1 MIGRQDQLEN
11 MYQGQHFL
19 HNRFQRVSRNQKT
32 RVEVY
37 TYAIISS
44 LNKSSPSSSSSSS
57 PFSLPIRLTSA
68 SSSATSCSSP
78 KSENGMG
85 GEDGGREEGG
95 KEDGGGEERNPDG
108 PAVGDLERERGRL
121 GLCWEEGGMGG
132 EGCYML
138 AVEGRAGAGCSPWE

>member
-1 MIGRQDQLEN
+1 MIDRQDRLEN
-11 MYQGQHFL
+11 MYRGRHFP
-19 HNRFQRVSRNQKT
+19 HNHFQRVSAAITQ
-32 RVEVY
+32 ELQFY

-68 SSSATSCSSP
+68 SSSSISCSSP

-95 KEDGGGEERNPDG
+95 KEDGGGEERKPDG

-132 EGCYML
+132 EDCYIL
-138 AVEGRAGAGCSPWE
+138 AAD